1 MELSKAFGRVLRRLR
16 IGSGLS
22 QEKLGFDA
30 QLERNFISLLELGGR
45 QPSLNSVFKLSTALG
60 IHPAKFVQ
68 LICDEIEQHSAA
80 LNHKGDF
87 LASGKSKEG

>member
-1 MELSKAFGRVLRRLR
+1 LELSKAFGRVLRRLR
-16 IGSGLS
+16 IQAGIS

-60 IHPAKFVQ
+60 IHPSKFMQ
-68 LICDEIEQHSAA
+68 LICDEIGHESDAA
-80 LNHKGDF
+80 NHTVDF
-87 LASGKSKEG
+87 LDPEKSN